1 METII
6 VLCLLIIIVLLLQD
20 KIVTKKREKKPT
32 EKKSNPNLPDIMGQP
47 RPVRSLSVSN
57 TVSERQ
63 TQETEVNP
71 DNLDIEIDEEDVD
84 MQIPPEEPETLI
96 KPLKKKPLAKERNK
110 SKKANDQ
117 DYESIFFKKPSTNA
131 RDGKTV
137 YIRPDFYEKMSRIVQ
152 VIGEDKITIYAY
164 LDNLLEYHFQ
174 EFGEQ
179 ITTSF
184 NDKYKPIL

>member
-1 METII
+1 MEKDNKKKATPEINEELMMNLM
-6 VLCLLIIIVLLLQD
+6 VDGVKKEGLQ
-20 KIVTKKREKKPT
+20 
-32 EKKSNPNLPDIMGQP
+32 LP
-47 RPVRSLSVSN
+47 L
-57 TVSERQ
+57 
-63 TQETEVNP
+63 
-71 DNLDIEIDEEDVD
+71 
-84 MQIPPEEPETLI
+84 EEPEDPI
-96 KPLKKKPLAKERNK
+96 KLLQEKSLPKERNRV
-110 SKKANDQ
+110 KKANDQ
-117 DYESIFFKKPSTNA
+117 DYESIFFKKPGTNA

-137 YIRPDFYEKMSRIVQ
+137 YIRPDFHEKLSRIVQ

>member
-1 METII
+1 ME
-6 VLCLLIIIVLLLQD
+6 
-20 KIVTKKREKKPT
+20 K
-32 EKKSNPNLPDIMGQP
+32 
-47 RPVRSLSVSN
+47 
-57 TVSERQ
+57 
-63 TQETEVNP
+63 
-71 DNLDIEIDEEDVD
+71 DN
-84 MQIPPEEPETLI
+84 
-96 KPLKKKPLAKERNK
+96 KKKAAPEINEELMMNLMVDGVKKEGLELPKEESKIMVKSLQENPLTKERNK
-110 SKKANDQ
+110 GKKVNDQ
-117 DYESIFFKKPSTNA
+117 DYESIFFKKIVTNA

-137 YIRPDFYEKMSRIVQ
+137 YIRPDFHEKLSRIVQ

>member
-1 METII
+1 MEKDNKKKAIPEI
-6 VLCLLIIIVLLLQD
+6 NEELMMNLMVDGVKKEGLQ
-20 KIVTKKREKKPT
+20 
-32 EKKSNPNLPDIMGQP
+32 L
-47 RPVRSLSVSN
+47 
-57 TVSERQ
+57 
-63 TQETEVNP
+63 
-71 DNLDIEIDEEDVD
+71 
-84 MQIPPEEPETLI
+84 PPEEPEALM
-96 KPLKKKPLAKERNK
+96 KPLQEKPLLKERNRT
-110 SKKANDQ
+110 KKVNEQ
-117 DYESIFFKKPSTNA
+117 DYESIFFKRPGTNA

-137 YIRPDFYEKMSRIVQ
+137 YIRPDFHEKLSRIVQ

>member
-1 METII
+1 MEKDNKKKAVPEINEELMMNLM
-6 VLCLLIIIVLLLQD
+6 VDGVKKEGLQ
-20 KIVTKKREKKPT
+20 
-32 EKKSNPNLPDIMGQP
+32 L
-47 RPVRSLSVSN
+47 
-57 TVSERQ
+57 
-63 TQETEVNP
+63 
-71 DNLDIEIDEEDVD
+71 
-84 MQIPPEEPETLI
+84 PPEEPEAHM
-96 KPLKKKPLAKERNK
+96 KPLQEKPLLKERNRT
-110 SKKANDQ
+110 KKVNGQ
-117 DYESIFFKKPSTNA
+117 DYESIFFKRPGTNA

-137 YIRPDFYEKMSRIVQ
+137 YIRPDFHEKMSRIVR